1 MSSPWRALAEL
12 VGYLLRLRRGP
23 QDVPYSPTL
32 LLLALIPYALL
43 SSALAAFAMPA
54 SRALLYGPT
63 EAALLA
69 ALVYAS
75 LAVRRRPARF
85 MQTLTA
91 LLLVGVVFNALS
103 LPLTALARP
112 ENGLGLLILALVA
125 WSFAVSVH
133 ILRLA
138 LDIPVPGSV
147 LVNVGFFFAAYFGL
161 GYLFG
166 LLS

>member
-1 MSSPWRALAEL
+1 MSPPWRALAAL
-12 VGYLLRLRRGP
+12 VGDLLRLRRGP

-43 SSALAAFAMPA
+43 GSTLAAFAMPA

-75 LAVRRRPARF
+75 VAVWRRPARF
-85 MQTLTA
+85 VQTLTA
-91 LLLVGVVFNALS
+91 LVLVGVVFNALS

-112 ENGLGLLILALVA
+112 ENGIGLLILALVA

-147 LVNVGFFFAAYFGL
+147 LVNLGFFFAAYFGL

>member
-1 MSSPWRALAEL
+1 MSPPWRALAAL
-12 VGYLLRLRRGP
+12 VGDLLRLRRGP

-43 SSALAAFAMPA
+43 GSTLAAFAMPA

-75 LAVRRRPARF
+75 VAVWRRPARF
-85 MQTLTA
+85 VQTLTA
-91 LLLVGVVFNALS
+91 LVLVGVVFNALS

-112 ENGLGLLILALVA
+112 ENGIGLLILALVA

-147 LVNVGFFFAAYFGL
+147 LVNLGFFFAAYFGL
-161 GYLFG
+161 GHLFG

>member
-1 MSSPWRALAEL
+1 MSPPWRALAAL
-12 VGYLLRLRRGP
+12 VGDLLRLRRGP
-23 QDVPYSPTL
+23 QDVPYSPTV

-43 SSALAAFAMPA
+43 GSALAAFAMPV

-63 EAALLA
+63 EAALLG

-75 LAVRRRPARF
+75 LAVRRHPARF
-85 MQTLTA
+85 VQTLTA
-91 LLLVGVVFNALS
+91 LVLVGVVFNALS

-147 LVNVGFFFAAYFGL
+147 LVNLGFFFAAYYGL
-161 GYLFG
+161 GHLFG

>member
-1 MSSPWRALAEL
+1 MSPPWRALAAL
-12 VGYLLRLRRGP
+12 VGDLLRLRRGP

-43 SSALAAFAMPA
+43 GSTLAAFAMPA

-75 LAVRRRPARF
+75 VAVWRRPARF
-85 MQTLTA
+85 VQTLTA
-91 LLLVGVVFNALS
+91 LALVGVVFNALS

-112 ENGLGLLILALVA
+112 ENGIGLLILALVA

-147 LVNVGFFFAAYFGL
+147 LVNLGFFFAAYFGL

>member
-1 MSSPWRALAEL
+1 MSPPRRALAEL
-12 VGYLLRLRRGP
+12 VGDLLRLRRGP

-85 MQTLTA
+85 VQTLTA
-91 LLLVGVVFNALS
+91 LVLVGVVFNALS

-147 LVNVGFFFAAYFGL
+147 LVNLGFFFAAYFGL

>member
-1 MSSPWRALAEL
+1 MNPHWRALAGV
-12 VGYLLRLRRGP
+12 VGDLLRLRRGP
-23 QDVPYSPTL
+23 QDVPHSPAL

-43 SSALAAFAMPA
+43 GCALAAFAMPP

-63 EAALLA
+63 EAALMAL
-69 ALVYAS
+69 LVYLS

-85 MQTLTA
+85 VQTLTA
-91 LLLVGVVFNALS
+91 LTLVGVVFNALS
-103 LPLTALARP
+103 LPLTALAQP
-112 ENGLGLLILALVA
+112 ENGLGLLILVLVA

-147 LVNVGFFFAAYFGL
+147 LVNLGFFFAAYFGL

>member
-1 MSSPWRALAEL
+1 MSPPWRALAAL
-12 VGYLLRLRRGP
+12 AGDLLRLRRGP

-43 SSALAAFAMPA
+43 GSALAAFAMPV

-63 EAALLA
+63 EAALLG
-69 ALVYAS
+69 ALVYAA
-75 LAVRRRPARF
+75 LAVRRRPARYV
-85 MQTLTA
+85 QTLTA
-91 LLLVGVVFNALS
+91 LVLVGVVFNALS

-138 LDIPVPGSV
+138 LEIPVPGSV
-147 LVNVGFFFAAYFGL
+147 LVNLGFFFAAYYGL
-161 GYLFG
+161 GHLFG

>member
-1 MSSPWRALAEL
+1 MSPHWRALAEV
-12 VGYLLRLRRGP
+12 VGDLLRLRRGP
-23 QDVPYSPTL
+23 QDVPHSPAL
-32 LLLALIPYALL
+32 LLLALVPYALL
-43 SSALAAFAMPA
+43 GCALAAFAMPT
-54 SRALLYGPT
+54 SQALLYGPT
-63 EAALLA
+63 EAALMAL
-69 ALVYAS
+69 LVYLS
-75 LAVRRRPARF
+75 LAVRRRPARYV
-85 MQTLTA
+85 QTLTA
-91 LLLVGVVFNALS
+91 LTLVGVVFNALS

-147 LVNVGFFFAAYFGL
+147 LVNLGFFFAAYFGL

>member
-1 MSSPWRALAEL
+1 MSPPWRALAALAGE
-12 VGYLLRLRRGP
+12 LLRLRRGP

-43 SSALAAFAMPA
+43 GSALAAFAMPV

-63 EAALLA
+63 EAALLG

-75 LAVRRRPARF
+75 LAVRRCPARF
-85 MQTLTA
+85 VQTLTA
-91 LLLVGVVFNALS
+91 LVLVGVVFNALS

-147 LVNVGFFFAAYFGL
+147 LVNLGFFFAAYYGL
-161 GYLFG
+161 GHLFG